1 MNGLGK
7 SRLHPYRTGV
17 HFVRQILHQV
27 ISMSEGERS
36 AGSRTTVR
44 VPVAPPSGAR
54 RISWGR
60 IAFNF
65 VVGLLALWLAWAG
78 RAIWVPVGIAFLI
91 ALVLDPTVDR
101 LENRRI
107 PRALATAFVF
117 LVFLG
122 LSALAIVLFSPGIS
136 AQAGQIAQDLG
147 RLFPDPDRPDLVPVT
162 QKMLA
167 RLEAHP
173 ALKDALL
180 NAARSGTSHL
190 TQALNSASTWLLAW
204 APNLAWFIVVPVLA
218 FYILNDFHRIYA
230 KGILLVPARHRPFAQ
245 TLVSEISAL
254 FGKYLRGMVTLCT
267 LLGVSSAALLFALG
281 NPYWQL
287 LGLMMGVLYIVPVVG
302 VLFTISL
309 AVLVTLVTVSAGKA
323 VLTGCLLLALSNGLF
338 DQVITPRVLG
348 KQVGLHPIGTILAL
362 LLGYQVW
369 GMGGM
374 LIAVPL
380 AAAIQTVI
388 VHLIPK
394 LGVDL
399 ELRPLEELKQAE
411 QESRDSHLDAEEEPL
426 DEHFRLQAVV
436 ENVE

>member
-1 MNGLGK
+1 
-7 SRLHPYRTGV
+7 
-17 HFVRQILHQV
+17 
-27 ISMSEGERS
+27 MSEGERPTV
-36 AGSRTTVR
+36 SRPTART
-44 VPVAPPSGAR
+44 PLSSPPGPT

-60 IAFNF
+60 IAFNIIAAA
-65 VVGLLALWLAWAG
+65 LALWLAWAG
-78 RAIWVPVGIAFLI
+78 RAIWVPVGIAFVI

-101 LENRRI
+101 LENRGV
-107 PRALATAFVF
+107 PRGLATAFVF
-117 LVFLG
+117 ILFLG
-122 LSALAIVLFSPGIS
+122 VSALALVLFSPGIS
-136 AQAGQIAQDLG
+136 AQAGQIAQDLS
-147 RLFPDPDRPDLVPVT
+147 RLFPDPNRPDLVPVT
-162 QKMLA
+162 QKVLA

-173 ALKDALL
+173 ALKEALL
-180 NAARSGTSHL
+180 NAAQSGTKHL
-190 TQALNSASTWLLAW
+190 TQALNSASAWLLAW

-254 FGKYLRGMVTLCT
+254 FGKYLRGML
-267 LLGVSSAALLFALG
+267 LLGLLLGACSAALLFALG

-287 LGLMMGVLYIVPVVG
+287 LGLMMGVLYLVPVVG
-302 VLFTISL
+302 VLFTIAL
-309 AVLVTLVTVSAGKA
+309 AVLVTLVTVSPAKA
-323 VLTGCLLLALSNGLF
+323 LLTGALLLALSNGLF

-374 LIAVPL
+374 LVAVPL
-380 AAAIQTVI
+380 AAAIQTVV

-394 LGVDL
+394 LGAEL

-411 QESRDSHLDAEEEPL
+411 EESRDSHLAAEEQPL